1 MFIPQTRRFL
11 KSFRERNIPEG
22 FQEVVVRKSLAL
34 KAEAKKAGSAYDETP
49 RPPISAGRA
58 S

>member
-1 MFIPQTRRFL
+1 MKISIRGY
-11 KSFRERNIPEG
+11 RERNVPEG